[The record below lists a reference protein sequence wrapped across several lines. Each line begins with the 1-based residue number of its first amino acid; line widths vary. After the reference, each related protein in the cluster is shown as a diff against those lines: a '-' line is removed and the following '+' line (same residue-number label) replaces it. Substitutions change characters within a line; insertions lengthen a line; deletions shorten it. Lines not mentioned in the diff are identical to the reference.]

1 MNNGRRPVPPS
12 GKGLVTGRQ
21 CAAQKGKRL
30 KKKVV
35 ITGMG
40 AVTPLGNSVAETWE
54 GICRGKSGITPIT
67 RFDCVPFETKI
78 AGEVKGFDPLRY
90 VNKKEL
96 RRLDDFIIYAL
107 AAAEMAMTD
116 AGLVIGGERAE
127 RTGVIIGSAIGGLAT
142 IEKEKEAIFRGGPR
156 KMSPFTIPAVL
167 ANLAAGHVSIRFG
180 AKGPINCPVTACASG
195 ACAIGDAARII
206 AEGYAD
212 VMIAGGVEAAVTPL
226 CVAGFNAMRALS
238 RRNDEPEKASRPFDR
253 NRDGFVIGEGSG
265 VVILE
270 ALPHALA
277 RDARILGELAGYGL
291 TSDAFHMAAPP
302 PGHEGAA
309 RAMKTAL
316 QDAGMDAS
324 EIDYINAHGTSTPL
338 NDASETEA
346 VKTVFGEHARRL
358 AVSSTKS
365 MTGHLL
371 GAAGGLEA
379 ILCLKAI
386 GEGVLPPTINLDHP
400 DPACDLDYVP
410 HRARM
415 KEIRTAMSNTFGFG
429 GVNAV
434 LIFRKWEK

>member
-1 MNNGRRPVPPS
+1 
-12 GKGLVTGRQ
+12 
-21 CAAQKGKRL
+21 
-30 KKKVV
+30 
-35 ITGMG
+35 MG

-54 GICRGKSGITPIT
+54 GICRGKSGIAPIT
-67 RFDCVPFETKI
+67 RFDCAAFETRI

-90 VNKKEL
+90 VNKKEQ

-107 AAAEMAMTD
+107 AAAEMALAD
-116 AGLVIGGERAE
+116 AGLVINGEGAE

-142 IEKEKEAIFRGGPR
+142 LEKEKEAILLGGPR
-156 KMSPFTIPAVL
+156 KMSAFTIPAVL

-180 AKGPINCPVTACASG
+180 AKGPINCTVTACASG
-195 ACAIGDAARII
+195 TCAIGDAARMI
-206 AEGYAD
+206 ADGYAD
-212 VMIAGGVEAAVTPL
+212 IMIAGGVEAAVTPL
-226 CVAGFNAMRALS
+226 SVAGFNAMRALS

-253 NRDGFVIGEGSG
+253 DRDGFVIGEGSG

-270 ALPHALA
+270 SLPHALA
-277 RDARILGELAGYGL
+277 RGARIQGEVAGYGL

-309 RAMKTAL
+309 RCMQLSL
-316 QDAGMDAS
+316 QDAGMNAA

-338 NDASETEA
+338 NDAYETEA
-346 VKTVFGEHARRL
+346 IKTVFGEHAWRL

-386 GEGVLPPTINLDHP
+386 CEGVLPPTMNLDHP

-410 HRARM
+410 HQARK

-434 LIFRKWEK
+434 LIFRKFAG